1 MTPTE
6 FFVLLAAAACV
17 IALQIATRWR
27 GRGGAG
33 NAPDAALWPQ
43 LQQLQQHSLERIDR
57 VEREVRMQLQTS
69 AQATRQEL
77 SAALAQ
83 FHAATVQQLDGMR
96 AQIQGQG
103 QSGRE

>member
-1 MTPTE
+1 MTPIE

-17 IALQIATRWR
+17 IALQIATLWR